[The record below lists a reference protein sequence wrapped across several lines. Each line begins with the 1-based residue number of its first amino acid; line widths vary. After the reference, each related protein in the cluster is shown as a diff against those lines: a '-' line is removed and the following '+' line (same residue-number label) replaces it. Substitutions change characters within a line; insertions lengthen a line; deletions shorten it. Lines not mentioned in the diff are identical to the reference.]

1 MIDMGR
7 WYTVAEIGE
16 LLQVH
21 EQSVRRWLRSGEMKG
36 TLLGRK
42 GGYRVAGADLKSF
55 MDERS
60 NPEGKEMAA

>member
-1 MIDMGR
+1 MIDMGH

-21 EQSVRRWLRSGEMKG
+21 EQSVRRWLRSGELKG

>member
-7 WYTVAEIGE
+7 WYTVSEIGE
-16 LLQVH
+16 LLSVH
-21 EQSVRRWLRSGEMKG
+21 EQSVRRWLRSGELKG

-42 GGYRVAGADLKSF
+42 GGYRIAGADLKSF
-55 MDERS
+55 MDERG